1 MYDTEKST
9 YNYIKVDKSCQM
21 KYMKMH
27 QNIRSECY
35 WGGNYFFTSIGLIV
49 QARTRTIFSFA
60 CRTSHNSYEPR
71 CPGNRVDDLS
81 QLTVCAS
88 RYRNRGIYYQRSP
101 RILYKSVLHAH
112 RLAE

>member
-35 WGGNYFFTSIGLIV
+35 WVTHVSTSIRSG
-49 QARTRTIFSFA
+49 A
-60 CRTSHNSYEPR
+60 PR
-71 CPGNRVDDLS
+71 STPHTDAERS
-81 QLTVCAS
+81 
-88 RYRNRGIYYQRSP
+88 RSP
-101 RILYKSVLHAH
+101 YHTAPTARIAPSLWCGTPTPTRGQSLP
-112 RLAE
+112 RLVRYPHGTLRSADLARSTADLD

>member
-35 WGGNYFFTSIGLIV
+35 CNLLSFCVRFVSQRALGNTLNKRHSVVLPLPSCVYMIV
-49 QARTRTIFSFA
+49 LGHMVAPDSVT
-60 CRTSHNSYEPR
+60 CVEWMP
-71 CPGNRVDDLS
+71 NRS
-81 QLTVCAS
+81 TQ
-88 RYRNRGIYYQRSP
+88 RYSWPNAQHPCSSAGSG
-101 RILYKSVLHAH
+101 
-112 RLAE
+112 

>member
-35 WGGNYFFTSIGLIV
+35 CFFISFFRPIANVVLRTTITSMHPLFLNMRGGLCMQQQTRQWWR
-49 QARTRTIFSFA
+49 QATQMVHEAAHQPNVFEQWI
-60 CRTSHNSYEPR
+60 E
-71 CPGNRVDDLS
+71 
-81 QLTVCAS
+81 QLAS
-88 RYRNRGIYYQRSP
+88 RDSAIT
-101 RILYKSVLHAH
+101 V
-112 RLAE
+112 

>member
-35 WGGNYFFTSIGLIV
+35 W
-49 QARTRTIFSFA
+49 
-60 CRTSHNSYEPR
+60 
-71 CPGNRVDDLS
+71 
-81 QLTVCAS
+81 
-88 RYRNRGIYYQRSP
+88 
-101 RILYKSVLHAH
+101 
-112 RLAE
+112 